1 MKFASLVKKGLVAV
15 TVTGTLV
22 MVAKNVQYNG
32 DLISGLNGKLD
43 TLESMLG
50 TYSSR
55 YNKDKGTIEG
65 LRGQLESANG
75 KVTSLQDDLK
85 TLAGALGVEMD
96 DSMGFDTPEK
106 YEKLKTA
113 INTKITALK
122 TSNTNN
128 DTELKAVAGI
138 LGCADTDDIS
148 DTVQDLF
155 NNYSEAQAEV
165 IRLEGE
171 LKTANTKV
179 TSLKDELDKANT
191 EIARLEGII
200 NDYEGDLGEATTK
213 AQGIIDGKQTEIDE
227 IKNDTSNPSNPGDV
241 ASDKSAKEQAWEAF
255 ANSIKSRWTDD
266 VAQGIKNGTIPV
278 NATNGNVGTLN
289 VGYGTLTDEQL
300 RLYNEWLKIPA
311 NN

>member
-32 DLISGLNGKLD
+32 NLISGLNGKLS

-50 TYSSR
+50 TYSTR

-75 KVTSLQDDLK
+75 KVTSLQSDLT

-155 NNYSEAQAEV
+155 TNYSNAQAEV
-165 IRLEGE
+165 TRLEGE
-171 LKTANTKV
+171 LKSANDKA

-200 NDYEGDLGEATTK
+200 SDYEDDLEEADTK
-213 AQGIIDGKQTEIDE
+213 AQGIIDGKQTEINE
-227 IKNDTSNPSNPGDV
+227 IKNDTSNPSNPGGV
-241 ASDKSAKEQAWEAF
+241 QGAETKAQAWEAF
-255 ANSIKSRWTDD
+255 AKTVDEETRTKIADGTWIVNRNTGVVRNSNT
-266 VAQGIKNGTIPV
+266 
-278 NATNGNVGTLN
+278 GNSQFTLSSDK
-289 VGYGTLTDEQL
+289 LA
-300 RLYNEWLKIPA
+300 LYNKWY
-311 NN
+311 NM